1 MASGPTTDRMLALF
15 ALGVVVL
22 NFPLLAAIDRA
33 WSTPLLWIGIYCL
46 WALLIV
52 LIRLLFRSGD
62 SEQEDDG
69 D

>member
-46 WALLIV
+46 WTLLIV
-52 LIRLLFRSGD
+52 LTRLLFRRGNR
-62 SEQEDDG
+62 QEDEG